1 MDAQIGLRKSA
12 SSVGETSD
20 DVLGRLLAL
29 QGPVYP
35 WLDDHAVRRNL
46 GGVIV
51 GAVDTTSKFVTLAID
66 ELLRRPKELAEAS
79 TYARKGD
86 VDAVRR
92 YAWEAVRFNPHHP
105 LQVRSCPHDSQIAR
119 DQKRSKTIPAAT
131 HVFLGTLSGM
141 FDPDVFTNPMEFN
154 SERPTEYLHFGYGMH
169 TCFGKAINGVQI
181 PELVAALLRLPN
193 LRRAAGSAGQILYD
207 GPFPNRLVLEFDS

>member
-1 MDAQIGLRKSA
+1 MDTQIATRKA
-12 SSVGETSD
+12 SLGRGGED

-29 QGPVYP
+29 QDAAHP

-46 GGVIV
+46 SGNIV

-66 ELLRRPKELAEAS
+66 ELLRRPRALADVRVCALD
-79 TYARKGD
+79 GD
-86 VDAVRR
+86 IEAVRH

-105 LQVRSCPHDSQIAR
+105 LQVRFCEHDTAVAQGE
-119 DQKRSKTIPAAT
+119 KRSKTISAAT
-131 HVFLGTLSGM
+131 HTYVATLSAM
-141 FDPDVFTNPMEFN
+141 FDPEAFPNPKEFN
-154 SERPTEYLHFGYGMH
+154 GKRNTEYLHFGYGMH

-193 LRRAAGSAGQILYD
+193 LRRASGSPGQILYD